1 VRIVDELGGIDI
13 SLPHTIDG
21 RVPGSKDANL
31 YFPAGQIHLN
41 GYRTMLLARL
51 RPQGDFQRSEVQNL
65 ILQALAG
72 KLFSPSIVRQL
83 PSLIATFSDSVQ
95 TDLGPV
101 EIGQLLC
108 LSSMVD
114 AEEIEFLSFPDNL
127 FKSDRVRDRVL
138 GNTSIVA
145 ADFEVLRTYVQK
157 FVDGT
162 WPEPGEDTPE
172 GVEP

>member
-1 VRIVDELGGIDI
+1 
-13 SLPHTIDG
+13 
-21 RVPGSKDANL
+21 
-31 YFPAGQIHLN
+31 
-41 GYRTMLLARL
+41 
-51 RPQGDFQRSEVQNL
+51 
-65 ILQALAG
+65 
-72 KLFSPSIVRQL
+72 
-83 PSLIATFSDSVQ
+83 
-95 TDLGPV
+95 
-101 EIGQLLC
+101 
-108 LSSMVD
+108 MVD